1 MSGESPVGART
12 ARAAAWAITI
22 RFGRRLLTFGRIG
35 VLAHLLV
42 PEDFGVMGVALLAT
56 ELLETVTDGGTRKAL
71 IQRPGPIDRHLDTVW
86 TVTLVT
92 SAAIG
97 AVLFAAAPF
106 VCDLLEAP
114 DAVAFVRAVALV
126 PVLRGGKNVGMVL
139 YERGLAFARVSTLA
153 FVAALVDLV
162 VSVVL
167 AVLLHSAWAL
177 VGGAIAGALTEL
189 VLSFV
194 LHPYRPRPAFERTT
208 ASELFAFGRWAALAR
223 VGGFLAENVD
233 DIFVAR
239 MLGTTRL
246 GLYRVAYRIGGL
258 PATEVAYVIH
268 QVTFPAYASLQ
279 LQPERLRAAFLR
291 SLRMVSTL
299 SLTTAAVVVALAEP
313 LFEVVLG
320 SRWTPAADAAR
331 LLAVCGGIRSV
342 GAVAG
347 GLFLAVGRPAADT
360 QQILLELGVML
371 VLLYPLTDA
380 YGMEGAALAMVIAVT
395 VIRMPFLGLA
405 RSIIDVPW
413 ATFGSYLLPALAGA
427 VSAGL
432 AMAAVAA
439 AVSGLVG
446 LLLAGVAGAVAL
458 AAAHG
463 AVQLLAPSVGIA
475 GDMREVVS
483 SIRARR

>member
-1 MSGESPVGART
+1 
-12 ARAAAWAITI
+12 
-22 RFGRRLLTFGRIG
+22 
-35 VLAHLLV
+35 
-42 PEDFGVMGVALLAT
+42 MGVALLAT
-56 ELLETVTDGGTRKAL
+56 ELLETVADGGTRKAL
-71 IQRPGPIDRHLDTVW
+71 IQRPGPIDRHLDTAW

-97 AVLFAAAPF
+97 AGLFAAAP
-106 VCDLLEAP
+106 VICNLLDAP
-114 DAVAFVRAVALV
+114 EAVAFVRAVALV
-126 PVLRGGKNVGMVL
+126 PVIRGAKNVGMVL
-139 YERGLAFARVSTLA
+139 YERSLAFARVSTLA

-167 AVLLHSAWAL
+167 AVQLHSAWAL
-177 VGGAIAGALTEL
+177 VGGAVAGALAEL

-194 LHPYRPRPAFERTT
+194 LHPYRPRPAFDRAT
-208 ASELFAFGRWAALAR
+208 ATELFAFGRWAALAR
-223 VGGFLAENVD
+223 VGGFLAENID
-233 DIFVAR
+233 DVFVAR

-279 LQPERLRAAFLR
+279 GEPERLRAAFLR

-313 LFEVVLG
+313 LFEIVLG
-320 SRWTPAADAAR
+320 PRWTPAADAAR
-331 LLAVCGGIRSV
+331 LLAVCGGVRSV

-360 QQILLELGVML
+360 QQILLELGVMI

-380 YGMEGAALAMVIAVT
+380 YGMEGAALAMAVAVT
-395 VIRMPFLGLA
+395 VVRLPFLGLA
-405 RSIIDVPW
+405 RRIIDVRW
-413 ATFGSYLLPALAGA
+413 TTFGAYLLPAVAGA

-439 AVSGLVG
+439 AVSGLAALFLG
-446 LLLAGVAGAVAL
+446 GLAGLVAL
-458 AAAHG
+458 TAAHG
-463 AVQLLAPSVGIA
+463 TVQVLAPGVGIA
-475 GDMREVVS
+475 GDVREVLS